1 MKPIVVLGSGLAGY
15 SVIRE
20 LRKLDRDIPVTLVS
34 RDSGDYYSKPML
46 SNAYAQG
53 KDAAGLV
60 LTRAAEMAAQLGIT
74 LLAETEVHAID
85 RTNKK
90 LASTAGE
97 LEYGRLVMALGAD
110 PIRIPVQGDAADAV
124 MSVNDIADYAR
135 FRGLL
140 GNKKTVRID
149 PSASLRTE
157 GFVEM
162 RSSKGAS
169 TSSARTDVAIMG
181 GGLIGCEFANDWATA
196 GYRVSVIDPGP
207 YPLASLMPEQ
217 AGKQLLAPL
226 AAIGVDWHFA
236 TSVSRVDRHEKG
248 YTLTL
253 ADGTQ
258 LQTGLVLSAV
268 GLRPRIALAQAAGL
282 EVNRGI
288 KVDAY
293 LRSSDPAIY
302 ALGDCAEIDG
312 KVQPFV
318 LPIMHAARA
327 LAKTLSG
334 CETPVV
340 FPAMPVV
347 VKTPAHPVA
356 VLPVARDAV
365 GSWQL
370 RANSDGVKMAF
381 LDAEQCM
388 SGFVLTGRYAAERNE
403 MSKQIGHPFPAGTDS
418 SLAGAKV

>member
-1 MKPIVVLGSGLAGY
+1 MREDRMKPIVVLGSGLAGY

-20 LRKLDRDIPVTLVS
+20 LRKLNCDIPVTLVT

-53 KDAAGLV
+53 KDAARLV
-60 LTRAAEMAAQLGIT
+60 LNRAAEMAAQLGIT

-85 RTNKK
+85 RTGKK

-97 LEYGRLVMALGAD
+97 LEYDRLVMALGAD

-124 MSVNDIADYAR
+124 MSVNDIADYAQLR
-135 FRGLL
+135 KAVL
-140 GNKKTVRID
+140 G
-149 PSASLRTE
+149 
-157 GFVEM
+157 
-162 RSSKGAS
+162 
-169 TSSARTDVAIMG
+169 VAHITIMG

-226 AAIGVDWHFA
+226 AAIGVDWHFG
-236 TSVSRVDRHEKG
+236 TSVSRVDRSANG

-253 ADGTQ
+253 ADGAQ

-327 LAKTLSG
+327 LAKTLAG
-334 CETPVV
+334 EEMPAV

-347 VKTPAHPVA
+347 VKTPTHPVA

-403 MSKQIGHPFPAGTDS
+403 MSKQVGHPLPAGMDS

>member
-85 RTNKK
+85 RTNKT
-90 LASTAGE
+90 LASSAGE

-124 MSVNDIADYAR
+124 MSVNDIADYAQ
-135 FRGLL
+135 
-140 GNKKTVRID
+140 
-149 PSASLRTE
+149 LRKA
-157 GFVEM
+157 VQ
-162 RSSKGAS
+162 
-169 TSSARTDVAIMG
+169 DVAHITIMG

-293 LRSSDPAIY
+293 LRSSAPAIY

>member
-1 MKPIVVLGSGLAGY
+1 MNPIVVIGSGLAAY

-20 LRKLDRDIPVTLVS
+20 LRKLDRDLPLTLVT

-46 SNAYAQG
+46 SNSLAQG

-60 LTRAAEMAAQLGIT
+60 LTPAAEMAAQLGFT
-74 LLAETEVHAID
+74 LCSQCEVSAID
-85 RTNKK
+85 AAGKRVHT
-90 LASTAGE
+90 SQGE
-97 LEYGRLVMALGAD
+97 LPYSSLVLALGAD

-124 MSVNDIADYAR
+124 LSVNDIADYAR
-135 FRGLL
+135 FRELL
-140 GNKKTVRID
+140 VNKARI
-149 PSASLRTE
+149 
-157 GFVEM
+157 
-162 RSSKGAS
+162 
-169 TSSARTDVAIMG
+169 AIMG
-181 GGLIGCEFANDWATA
+181 GGLIGCEFANDLASA
-196 GYRVSVIDPGP
+196 GHVVSVIDPGP
-207 YPLASLMPEQ
+207 WPIASLMPEQ

-226 AAIGVDWHFA
+226 AALGVEWHFG
-236 TSVSRVDRHEKG
+236 TSVSRVDRAVSG
-248 YTLTL
+248 YLLTL
-253 ADGTQ
+253 ADGSQ
-258 LQTGLVLSAV
+258 LPADLVLSAV

-288 KVDAY
+288 KVDAH
-293 LRSSDPAIY
+293 LRSSDPAIF

-334 CETPVV
+334 CETPVE

-356 VLPVARDAV
+356 VLPVARDAA

-388 SGFVLTGRYAAERNE
+388 TGFVLTGRYAAERNE
-403 MSKQIGHPFPAGTDS
+403 MSKQLGHPLPAGAEGP
-418 SLAGAKV
+418 LHGAKV

>member
-1 MKPIVVLGSGLAGY
+1 MVREQSMKPIVVLGSGLAGY

-34 RDSGDYYSKPML
+34 RDSGDYYSKPMI

-85 RTNKK
+85 RTNKT

-124 MSVNDIADYAR
+124 MSVNDIADYAQ
-135 FRGLL
+135 
-140 GNKKTVRID
+140 
-149 PSASLRTE
+149 LRKA
-157 GFVEM
+157 VQ
-162 RSSKGAS
+162 
-169 TSSARTDVAIMG
+169 DVAHITIMG

-217 AGKQLLAPL
+217 AGKQLFAPL